1 MNTRELRKELKKLIK
16 NNNFKFEGENT
27 EYYLDNGHYYGAYA
41 INYLKIFGVYFPY
54 AIVYDGYFRI
64 DAEFAGL
71 SDENI
76 AAFYYGETF
85 WPEDLEYN
93 EWVYDIIKKYHKN
106 LSNEE
111 IDEMYYDTDNGL
123 SDECIDEITK
133 ESINGV
139 IYCLSDLFEGYTDRL
154 GNEVNHIN
162 YLVDRIIN
170 NIDNDYLAE
179 MISKNTA
186 NKKIAKIA

>member
-16 NNNFKFEGENT
+16 NNNFKFEGEKN
-27 EYYLDNGHYYGAYA
+27 EYHLDNGHYYGAYA

-64 DAEFAGL
+64 DAEFACL
-71 SDENI
+71 RDENI
-76 AAFYYGETF
+76 ASFYYGETF

-123 SDECIDEITK
+123 SEECIDEITK
-133 ESINGV
+133 ESINSV
-139 IYCLSDLFEGYTDRL
+139 IDCLGDLFEGYTDRL
-154 GNEVNHIN
+154 GNEVNDID

-179 MISKNTA
+179 MINKNKA

>member
-16 NNNFKFEGENT
+16 NDNFKFEGEKN

-41 INYLKIFGVYFPY
+41 INYLKIFGVYFPC
-54 AIVYDGYFRI
+54 AIVYDGYFGI

-71 SDENI
+71 RDENV
-76 AAFYYGETF
+76 AAFHYGESF
-85 WPEDLEYN
+85 WPELEYN

-123 SDECIDEITK
+123 SEECIDEITK
-133 ESINGV
+133 ESIDSVTDYLG
-139 IYCLSDLFEGYTDRL
+139 DLFEGYTDRL
-154 GNEVNHIN
+154 GNEVNHID

-170 NIDNDYLAE
+170 NIDEDYLAE
-179 MISKNTA
+179 MISKNKV
-186 NKKIAKIA
+186 NKKVAKVA